1 MVHLNSSLIDVL
13 GGRSAKLLSTAFGY
27 ETVEDLVRHYPRRYA
42 KRGELT
48 DLKSLRIGEHATVLA
63 EVASAKEAP
72 MKGRRTTRLEV
83 VVTDGKKTIDLAFFA
98 MASMHKKRLIPG
110 IQGLFAGKVQ
120 EYRGRKQL
128 IHPEYILTAQQGE
141 ETDPDVI
148 EMFAKALIP
157 VYPATGSVPSW
168 RTAKAIKFVMSQLEI
183 KEDDDVV
190 PKAMQEE
197 LGLITFKQ
205 AITWIHEPETF
216 EQVAMALN
224 RLKFDE
230 AFVLQ
235 TVLLQ
240 RRAKE
245 SQLPATARKQVTDGL
260 VTHFDKNLPFELTNG
275 QKEIGEALFAE
286 IGQTHPMHRLLQGDV
301 GSGKTIVALRAMLA
315 AVDAGGQAAL
325 LAPTEVLAGQH
336 LRTIKKLMG
345 TLATK
350 GELGGSEIGTK
361 VELLT
366 GSVTGANRTKVLANI
381 ANGDAGIVV
390 GTHAIIQEGVKFKD
404 LALVVVDEQHRFGV
418 EQRAALAAK
427 SPGDKRPHVLV
438 MTATPIP
445 RTVAMTVFGDL
456 DICSLKELPQGRSP
470 ITTHVVLSIEK
481 PGHLER
487 GWQRAVEEVKNGH
500 QVYIVAP
507 RIGGA
512 AAEDDTDLETEDE
525 KRPPL
530 AVLEVAPML
539 AGGPLKDVRVG
550 ILHGR
555 MSSEEKD
562 DIMRRFNAGP
572 GAKDGIDVLVSTTV
586 IEVGVDVPNA
596 TMMIILDAD
605 RFGVS
610 QLHQLRGRIG
620 RGKDPGICL
629 FVTES
634 PEDSPA
640 RERLAAVASTTD
652 GFELA
657 QLDLEI
663 RREGNVLGSRQSG
676 RKSSLKLL
684 QVVKDVELVELAR
697 DACKK
702 LVDEDFTLAQVPA
715 LQKAVLEIEKEA
727 ETEFL
732 EKN

>member
-1 MVHLNSSLIDVL
+1 MVSLKTSLVDVM
-13 GGRSAKLLSTAFGY
+13 GGKSAKLLSTAFGY
-27 ETVEDLVRHYPRRYA
+27 ETVEDLMRHYPRRYA

-48 DLKSLRIGEHATVLA
+48 DLKSLKIGEHATVLA
-63 EVASAKEAP
+63 EIASVKEAP

-83 VVTDGKKTIDLAFFA
+83 VVTDGRRTIDLAFFA
-98 MASMHKKRLIPG
+98 MSSMHKKRLTPG

-128 IHPEYILTAQQGE
+128 IHPEYVLTAQQGE

-157 VYPATGSVPSW
+157 VYPASANVPSW
-168 RTAKAIKFVMSQLEI
+168 RTAKAIKFVLSQLEI
-183 KEDDDVV
+183 KDDDDVV
-190 PKAMQEE
+190 PQEMQED
-197 LGLITFKQ
+197 LNLISFKN
-205 AITWIHEPETF
+205 AITWIHEPENMD
-216 EQVAMALN
+216 QVSKSLE

-230 AFVLQ
+230 AFILQ
-235 TVLLQ
+235 TVLMQ
-240 RRAKE
+240 RRAKD
-245 SQLPATARKQVTDGL
+245 SLLPATPRGAKKDGIL
-260 VTHFDKNLPFELTNG
+260 SIFDKNLPFELTNG
-275 QKEIGEALFAE
+275 QKEIGELLFKE
-286 IGQTHPMHRLLQGDV
+286 INQTHPMHRLLQGDV

-315 AVDAGGQAAL
+315 AVDAGGQTAL

-336 LRTIKKLMG
+336 FRTIKKLLG
-345 TLATK
+345 NLATK
-350 GELGGSEIGTK
+350 GEIGGSEIGTK

-366 GSVTGANRTKVLANI
+366 GSVTGQNRNNVLSNI
-381 ANGDAGIVV
+381 KNGDSGIVI
-390 GTHAIIQEGVKFKD
+390 GTHALIQEGVKFND

-418 EQRAALAAK
+418 EQRAALAQK

-456 DICSLKELPQGRSP
+456 DICSLEELPKGRSP
-470 ITTHVVLSIEK
+470 ITTHVVDSNEK
-481 PGHLER
+481 PAHLER
-487 GWQRAVEEVKNGH
+487 AWQRAVEEVKNKH
-500 QVYIVAP
+500 QVYIVCP
-507 RIGGA
+507 RIGGEVGE
-512 AAEDDTDLETEDE
+512 EDTNINNEDE

-530 AVLEVAPML
+530 AVLEVAPKL
-539 AGGPLKDVRVG
+539 SGGPLKDVRVG

-562 DIMRRFNAGP
+562 DIMKKFNLGP
-572 GAKDGIDVLVSTTV
+572 ESKDGIDVLVSTTV

-596 TMMIILDAD
+596 TMMIILDSD

-620 RGKDPGICL
+620 RGKLPGLCI

-634 PEDSPA
+634 PEDSLA
-640 RERLAAVASTTD
+640 RDRLKAVAATTD

-676 RKSSLKLL
+676 KKSSLKLL
-684 QVVKDVELVELAR
+684 QVVKDVEIVEKAR

-702 LVDEDFTLAQVPA
+702 LVDEDVSLNNAQA
-715 LQKAVLEIEKEA
+715 LQKAVIEIEKET

>member
-1 MVHLNSSLIDVL
+1 MVLLKSSLIDVL
-13 GGRSAKLLSTAFGY
+13 GGRSAKLLSTAFAY
-27 ETVEDLVRHYPRRYA
+27 ETVEDLLRHYPRRYA

-63 EVASAKEAP
+63 EVASVKEAP

-98 MASMHKKRLIPG
+98 MSSMHKKRLIPG

-128 IHPEYILTAQQGE
+128 IHPEYVLTAAAGE

-157 VYPATGSVPSW
+157 VYPGSSNVPSW
-168 RTAKAIKFVMSQLEI
+168 RTSKAVKFIMSQLEFQ
-183 KEDDDVV
+183 EYDDVV
-190 PKAMQEE
+190 PENIQKKLE
-197 LGLITFKQ
+197 LITFKD
-205 AITWIHEPETF
+205 AIINIHQPETM
-216 EQVAMALN
+216 EQVASSLK

-235 TVLLQ
+235 SVLLQ

-245 SQLPATARKQVTDGL
+245 SQLLATARSKKTADL
-260 VTHFDKNLPFELTNG
+260 VSIFDKNLPFELTNG
-275 QKEIGEALFAE
+275 QIEIGELLFAE
-286 IGQTHPMHRLLQGDV
+286 IAQTHPMHRLLQGDV

-325 LAPTEVLAGQH
+325 LAPTEVLAMQH
-336 LRTIKKLMG
+336 FKTIKKLMG
-345 TLATK
+345 NLATK
-350 GELGGSEIGTK
+350 GEIGGSEIGTR

-366 GSVTGANRTKVLANI
+366 GSIIGSNRAAVLANI
-381 ANGDAGIVV
+381 KNGDAGIVI
-390 GTHAIIQEGVKFKD
+390 GTHALIQEGVKFND

-427 SPGDKRPHVLV
+427 AVGDTRPHVLV

-456 DICSLKELPQGRSP
+456 DICSLKELPKGRSP
-470 ITTHVVLSIEK
+470 ITTRVVYAHEK
-481 PGHLER
+481 PNHLER
-487 GWQRAVEEVKNGH
+487 AWQRAVEEVKNKH
-500 QVYIVAP
+500 QVYIVCP
-507 RIGGA
+507 RIGGDV
-512 AAEDDTDLETEDE
+512 AEDDTRLDSEEE
-525 KRPPL
+525 KRAPL

-562 DIMRRFNAGP
+562 DIMRRFNVGP
-572 GAKDGIDVLVSTTV
+572 NAKEGLDVLVSTTV

-596 TMMIILDAD
+596 TMMIILDSD

-620 RGKDPGICL
+620 RGKDAGLCI
-629 FVTES
+629 FVTEAL
-634 PEDSPA
+634 EDSPA
-640 RERLAAVASTTD
+640 RERLAAVAETTD

-676 RKSSLKLL
+676 KKSSLKLL
-684 QVVKDVELVELAR
+684 QVVKDIAIVELAR

-702 LVDEDFTLAQVPA
+702 LIDEDFTLSQAPA
-715 LQKAVLEIEKEA
+715 LQKAVDEIEKEA

>member
-1 MVHLNSSLIDVL
+1 MVSLKTSLVDVM
-13 GGRSAKLLSTAFGY
+13 GGKSAKLLSTAFGY
-27 ETVEDLVRHYPRRYA
+27 ETVEDLMRHYPRRYA

-48 DLKSLRIGEHATVLA
+48 DLKSLKIGEHATVLA
-63 EVASAKEAP
+63 EIASVKEAP

-83 VVTDGKKTIDLAFFA
+83 VVTDGRRTIDLAFFA
-98 MASMHKKRLIPG
+98 MSSMHKKRLTPG

-128 IHPEYILTAQQGE
+128 IHPEYVLTAQQGE

-157 VYPATGSVPSW
+157 VYPASANVPSW
-168 RTAKAIKFVMSQLEI
+168 RTAKAIKFVLSQLEI
-183 KEDDDVV
+183 KDDDDVV
-190 PKAMQEE
+190 PQEMQED
-197 LGLITFKQ
+197 LNLISFKN
-205 AITWIHEPETF
+205 AITWIHEPENMD
-216 EQVAMALN
+216 QVSKSLE

-230 AFVLQ
+230 AFILQ
-235 TVLLQ
+235 TVLMK
-240 RRAKE
+240 RRAKD
-245 SQLPATARKQVTDGL
+245 SLLPATPRGVKKDGIL
-260 VTHFDKNLPFELTNG
+260 SIFDKNLPFELTNG
-275 QKEIGEALFAE
+275 QKEIGELLFKE
-286 IGQTHPMHRLLQGDV
+286 INQTHPMHRLLQGDV

-315 AVDAGGQAAL
+315 AVDAGGQTAL

-336 LRTIKKLMG
+336 FRTIKKLLG
-345 TLATK
+345 DLATK
-350 GELGGSEIGTK
+350 GEIGGSEIGTK

-366 GSVTGANRTKVLANI
+366 GSVTGQNRNNVLSNI
-381 ANGDAGIVV
+381 KNGDSGIVI
-390 GTHAIIQEGVKFKD
+390 GTHALIQEGVKFND

-418 EQRAALAAK
+418 EQRAALAQK

-456 DICSLKELPQGRSP
+456 DICSLEELPKGRSP
-470 ITTHVVLSIEK
+470 ITTHVVDSNEK
-481 PGHLER
+481 PAHLER
-487 GWQRAVEEVKNGH
+487 AWQRAVEEVKNKH
-500 QVYIVAP
+500 QVYIVCP
-507 RIGGA
+507 RIGGEVGE
-512 AAEDDTDLETEDE
+512 EDTNINNEDE

-530 AVLEVAPML
+530 AVLEVAPKL
-539 AGGPLKDVRVG
+539 SGGPLKDVRVG

-562 DIMRRFNAGP
+562 DIMKKFNLGP
-572 GAKDGIDVLVSTTV
+572 ESKDGIDVLVSTTV

-596 TMMIILDAD
+596 TMMIILDSD

-620 RGKDPGICL
+620 RGKLPGLCI

-634 PEDSPA
+634 PEDSLA
-640 RERLAAVASTTD
+640 RDRLKAVAATTD

-676 RKSSLKLL
+676 KKSSLKLL
-684 QVVKDVELVELAR
+684 QVVKDVEIVEKAR

-702 LVDEDFTLAQVPA
+702 LVDEDISLNNAQA
-715 LQKAVLEIEKEA
+715 LQKAVIEIEKET

>member
-1 MVHLNSSLIDVL
+1 MVSLKTSLVDVM
-13 GGRSAKLLSTAFGY
+13 GGKSAKLLSTAFGY
-27 ETVEDLVRHYPRRYA
+27 ETVEDLIRHYPRKYA

-48 DLKSLRIGEHATVLA
+48 DLKSLIIGEHATVLA
-63 EVASAKEAP
+63 EIASVKEVP
-72 MKGRRTTRLEV
+72 MKGKRTTRLEV
-83 VVTDGKKTIDLAFFA
+83 VVTDGRRTIDLAFFA

-120 EYRGRKQL
+120 EYKGRKQL

-157 VYPATGSVPSW
+157 VYPASANVPSW
-168 RTAKAIKFVMSQLEI
+168 RTSKAIKFVLNQLEL
-183 KEDDDVV
+183 KPDDDVV
-190 PKAMQEE
+190 PQDIQDE
-197 LGLITFKQ
+197 LGLISFKD
-205 AITWIHEPETF
+205 AIYSIHEPETLD
-216 EQVAMALN
+216 QVSKALE

-235 TVLLQ
+235 TVLMQ
-240 RRAKE
+240 RKAKD
-245 SQLPATARKQVTDGL
+245 SLLPATARKAKKDGIL
-260 VTHFDKNLPFELTNG
+260 DKFDAKLPFELTQG
-275 QKEIGEALFAE
+275 QIEIGELLFKE
-286 IGQTHPMHRLLQGDV
+286 INQTHPMHRLLQGDV

-336 LRTIKKLMG
+336 FRTIKKLLG
-345 TLATK
+345 DLATK
-350 GELGGSEIGTK
+350 GELGGNQEGTK
-361 VELLT
+361 IELLT
-366 GSVTGANRTKVLANI
+366 GSVTGTNRNQVLASI
-381 ANGDAGIVV
+381 KNGDAGIVV
-390 GTHAIIQEGVKFKD
+390 GTHALIQEGVLFKD

-418 EQRAALAAK
+418 EQRAALAQK

-456 DICSLKELPQGRSP
+456 DICSLEELPKGRSP
-470 ITTHVVLSIEK
+470 ITTHVVYSLEK
-481 PGHLER
+481 PAHLER
-487 GWQRAVEEVKNGH
+487 AWQRSVEEVKKGH
-500 QVYIVAP
+500 QVYIVCP
-507 RIGGA
+507 RIGGEVGE
-512 AAEDDTDLETEDE
+512 EDTNVNSDEE

-539 AGGPLKDVRVG
+539 SGGPLKDVRVG

-562 DIMRRFNAGP
+562 DIMRRFNLGP
-572 GAKDGIDVLVSTTV
+572 NSKEGLDVLVSTTV

-620 RGKDPGICL
+620 RGNNPGLCI

-634 PEDSPA
+634 PEDSLA
-640 RERLAAVASTTD
+640 RDRLNAVAATTN
-652 GFELA
+652 GFELS

-684 QVVKDVELVELAR
+684 QVVKDIEIVEKAR

-702 LVDEDFTLAQVPA
+702 LIEQDMTLNNAPA
-715 LQKAVLEIEKEA
+715 LQKAVLEIEKET
-727 ETEFL
+727 ETEYL